1 MGGRGGAADSGV
13 VDEQTIPSTP
23 PAAGSSQVP
32 AGSGAQWSGTRF
44 PARVRGV
51 RARRRGQGGAA
62 VRDRVVQVRLTAEG
76 FAGVDARAARAR
88 LGLGAWVALL
98 GEDVAL
104 DRPALSAGQLEAVGA
119 AGDRLR
125 RAGGVLNT
133 LAVGENIGRAVP
145 EEQLGPVLARV
156 SEAVGNAERVL
167 AEVAGVYAQ
176 AAAAGAGETAVGAG
190 RRGRRAA
197 DPDVVGV
204 RDRRVGVRLSA
215 AEHEALAG
223 AAAAAGLAVGAWLG
237 ALVEDPA
244 DARPAITGE
253 AWGAV
258 FGLRRGLRGVGTN
271 LAQIQA
277 ARAAR
282 GAEPL
287 PALHGAIA
295 GVDAAIRASLQVADV
310 IATAGGRGVAG

>member
-1 MGGRGGAADSGV
+1 MGGRGGAADCGV
-13 VDEQTIPSTP
+13 VDEQTTSSTP
-23 PAAGSSQVP
+23 PAAGSSQAP
-32 AGSGAQWSGTRF
+32 AGRAVQWVGTRF
-44 PARVRGV
+44 PARGRGV
-51 RARRRGQGGAA
+51 RARRRGRGGVA
-62 VRDRVVQVRLTAEG
+62 VRDRLVQVRLTAVG

-88 LGLGAWVALL
+88 LGVGAWVALL
-98 GEDVAL
+98 AEDVAL
-104 DRPALSAGQLEAVGA
+104 DRPALTAGQLEAVGS

-133 LAVGENIGRAVP
+133 LAVGENIGRAVL

-156 SEAVGNAERVL
+156 SEAVGNAEQVL

-176 AAAAGAGETAVGAG
+176 AAAGTGETAAGDGG

-197 DPDVVGV
+197 DPDEVGV
-204 RDRRVGVRLSA
+204 RDRRVGIRLSA
-215 AEHEALAG
+215 GEYEALAG

-282 GAEPL
+282 GAGPL
-287 PALHGAIA
+287 PDLVGAIG
-295 GVDAAIRASLQVADV
+295 GVEAAIRASLAVADV
-310 IATAGGRGVAG
+310 IASAGRPGVAG

>member
-1 MGGRGGAADSGV
+1 M
-13 VDEQTIPSTP
+13 DEQTTSSTP
-23 PAAGSSQVP
+23 TAAGSQAP
-32 AGSGAQWSGTRF
+32 AGPGAQWVGTRF
-44 PARVRGV
+44 PARVRGA
-51 RARRRGQGGAA
+51 RARRRGRGGVA
-62 VRDRVVQVRLTAEG
+62 VRDRLVQVRLTGEG

-88 LGLGAWVALL
+88 LGVGAWVALL
-98 GEDVAL
+98 AEDVAL
-104 DRPALSAGQLEAVGA
+104 DRPALSAGQLEAVTA
-119 AGDRLR
+119 AGERLR

-145 EEQLGPVLARV
+145 EGQLGPVLSRV

-167 AEVAGVYAQ
+167 AELAGVYAQ
-176 AAAAGAGETAVGAG
+176 AAAGAGETAAGDGG

-197 DPDVVGV
+197 VADEVGV

-215 AEHEALAG
+215 GEYEALAG

-282 GAEPL
+282 GAGPL
-287 PALHGAIA
+287 PELVGAIA
-295 GVDAAIRASLQVADV
+295 GVEAAIRASLHVADV
-310 IATAGGRGVAG
+310 IASAGGRGVVG